1 MSDKLLRGLAR
12 NGNIR
17 VLMISSKDL
26 VQEAKEIHDLYPTV
40 SAAVGRTM
48 NASLMMA
55 HMLKEEGEKIIVEIR
70 GDGPL
75 SFLLVNAD
83 NRGHVRTSVSNPH
96 IHQIKEEN
104 GKLDVGGIIGQGTL
118 KVIRERDGEAVYN
131 SFVPLQSGEIGD
143 DFAYYFAQSEQIP
156 SVVSLGVLVNDSMD
170 ILASGGLIIQ
180 VLPSATEEDIVAMEK
195 LVSTL
200 KPMTTY
206 LQEMDITDLF
216 GKLFEDG
223 VLLETKD
230 IHYHCGCNHDQMHRV
245 LSTLSKD
252 DLEDLIQQDNGATLE
267 CHYCHKKYPFT
278 ADDLRKIIEENSKRA

>member
-1 MSDKLLRGLAR
+1 MSDTLLRGLAR

-26 VQEAKEIHDLYPTV
+26 VQEAKDIHDLYPTV

-70 GDGPL
+70 GNGPL

-83 NRGHVRTSVSNPH
+83 NKGHVRASVSNPH

-104 GKLDVGGIIGQGTL
+104 GKLDVGGIIGEGTL
-118 KVIRERDGEAVYN
+118 KVIRERDGVAVYN

-156 SVVSLGVLVNDSMD
+156 SVVSLGVLVNQEMD
-170 ILASGGLIIQ
+170 IIASGGLIIQ
-180 VLPSATEEDIVAMEK
+180 VLPSATEEDIIAMET
-195 LVSTL
+195 LVSSL
-200 KPMTTY
+200 KPMTSY
-206 LQEMDITDLF
+206 LQDMTITDLF
-216 GKLFEDG
+216 GKLFPDG
-223 VLLETKD
+223 ELLETKD
-230 IHYHCGCNHDQMHRV
+230 IHYHCGCNRDQMHKV
-245 LSTLSKD
+245 LTTLGIQDIK
-252 DLEDLIQQDNGATLE
+252 ELIEQDQGATLE
-267 CHYCHKKYPFT
+267 CHYCHKKYVFT
-278 ADDLRKIIEENSKRA
+278 EEDLLKIIEKN